1 MMSIP
6 LLSVCLAAL
15 MALFRDP
22 QMSRLVTQDDLA
34 LLIRETGSALLDD
47 RLTATSEL
55 DEATATQMARAIN
68 KVGYKNCLRAPC
80 TMQFSPNMYFSMQQ
94 LAVQAATGATRHVAL
109 LALMALQQQ
118 LSLEVTGPYD
128 SETFSS
134 RLSRR

>member
-68 KVGYKNCLRAPC
+68 KVRLEKLSARALYNCEFVLI
-80 TMQFSPNMYFSMQQ
+80 
-94 LAVQAATGATRHVAL
+94 
-109 LALMALQQQ
+109 
-118 LSLEVTGPYD
+118 
-128 SETFSS
+128 
-134 RLSRR
+134 